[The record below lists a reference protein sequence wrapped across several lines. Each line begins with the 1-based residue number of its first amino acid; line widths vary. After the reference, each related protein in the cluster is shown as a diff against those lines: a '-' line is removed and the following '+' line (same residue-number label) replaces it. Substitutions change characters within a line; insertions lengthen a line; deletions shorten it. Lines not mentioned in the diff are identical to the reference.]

1 MTEMP
6 VAMPGSSPRIVHH
19 HPALRVAAQ
28 VISWVFHPL
37 FVTSYVMAFLIFLHP
52 YVFEGYDHKTRV
64 MRLLS
69 VVLTDTLFPAFS
81 VFLIWKLQFIRS
93 MHLRTARER
102 IIPYMVAMIFY
113 WWTWHVYGN
122 IDAPPVSVHFLL
134 GTFLA
139 VCAAWFCNIYFKIS
153 MHAIAVGGMVL
164 FSYLLASLDSYP
176 SGLYLSVAVLVA
188 GMVCTARLICSDHT
202 VFEVWSGL
210 FVGMLAMWVG
220 WLL

>member
-1 MTEMP
+1 
-6 VAMPGSSPRIVHH
+6 MPGSPPRPRLPDQP
-19 HPALRVAAQ
+19 PALRVAAQ

-37 FVTSYVMAFLIFLHP
+37 FVTSYVIAFLIFVHP
-52 YVFEGYDHKTRV
+52 YVFEGYDHRTRV
-64 MRLLS
+64 QRLLT

-102 IIPYMVAMIFY
+102 IIPYMITMIFY

-122 IDAPPVSVHFLL
+122 IDVPPVSVHFLL

-153 MHAIAVGGMVL
+153 MHAIAMGGMVL
-164 FSYLLASLDSYP
+164 FIYLLANLDSYP

-188 GMVCTARLICSDHT
+188 GTVCTARLICSDHT
-202 VFEVWSGL
+202 RFEVWSGL

-220 WLL
+220 WQF

>member
-1 MTEMP
+1 MTEIP
-6 VAMPGSSPRIVHH
+6 VNQP
-19 HPALRVAAQ
+19 PALRVAAQ

-52 YVFEGYDHKTRV
+52 YVFEGYDQKTRV

-81 VFLIWKLQFIRS
+81 VFLVWKLQFIRS
-93 MHLRTARER
+93 MHLRTAKER

-113 WWTWHVYGN
+113 WWTWHVYSN

-153 MHAIAVGGMVL
+153 MHAMAMGGMVL
-164 FSYLLASLDSYP
+164 FAYLLASLDSYP

-188 GMVCTARLICSDHT
+188 GTVCTARLICSDHT
-202 VFEVWSGL
+202 RFEVWSGL
-210 FVGMLAMWVG
+210 LVGMLAMWVG
-220 WLL
+220 WLF